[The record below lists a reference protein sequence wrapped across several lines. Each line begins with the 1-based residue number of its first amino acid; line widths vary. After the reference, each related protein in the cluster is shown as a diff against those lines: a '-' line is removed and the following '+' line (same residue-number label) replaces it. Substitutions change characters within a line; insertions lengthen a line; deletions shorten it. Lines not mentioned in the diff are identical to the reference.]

1 MGIDPHFPYFL
12 TDLCEIRYKRFAR
25 NPIRNFAFHENLYRE
40 ESAFLTGVNEITLT
54 CAPLNGA
61 TFWQ

>member
-1 MGIDPHFPYFL
+1 L

-25 NPIRNFAFHENLYRE
+25 NPIRNFAFHENWYRE